1 MLGSSP
7 LTRGKQPTQA
17 LRPVGEFDHY
27 VKRTPGCPFGQ
38 SRCPRCRAI
47 LLSEWTAFLTPT
59 CDIVSLEL
67 IPAHAG
73 KTRRHLNRPRPARLI
88 PAHAG
93 KTRNGVSPA
102 SQGWAHPRSR
112 GENMTLFIDVSF
124 QGGSSPLARGK
135 LPGSTAGYAQAGLIP
150 ARAGKT
156 TQSHSGRSAAPAH
169 PRSRGE
175 NPDRRGLRDRAG
187 GSSPLARGKHR
198 ARDRLVSTLRLIP
211 ARAGKTRSIPTPP
224 QGTAAHP
231 RSRGENSGTMVI
243 GHRPPWLIPARAGKT
258 LCATCP
264 RTTAVAHP
272 RSRGE
277 NCR

>member
-1 MLGSSP
+1 MVCMLGSSP

-112 GENMTLFIDVSF
+112 GENDAISF
-124 QGGSSPLARGK
+124 REVGSPGSSPLARGKPGSTRSTRSRGRLIPARAGKTSRARSPCQHLAAHPRSRGENEIHSHAASRDGGSSPLARGK
-135 LPGSTAGYAQAGLIP
+135 LRYNGHWPSPPL
-150 ARAGKT
+150 
-156 TQSHSGRSAAPAH
+156 AH

-175 NPDRRGLRDRAG
+175 NALRNLSEDDSS
-187 GSSPLARGKHR
+187 GSSPLARGKLSMIR
-198 ARDRLVSTLRLIP
+198 
-211 ARAGKTRSIPTPP
+211 
-224 QGTAAHP
+224 
-231 RSRGENSGTMVI
+231 
-243 GHRPPWLIPARAGKT
+243 
-258 LCATCP
+258 
-264 RTTAVAHP
+264 
-272 RSRGE
+272 
-277 NCR
+277 

>member
-1 MLGSSP
+1 MVCMLGSSP

-88 PAHAG
+88 PARAG
-93 KTRNGVSPA
+93 KTGSDGGCRRCL
-102 SQGWAHPRSR
+102 WAHPRSR
-112 GENMTLFIDVSF
+112 GENANAVGEAEAEF
-124 QGGSSPLARGK
+124 GSSPLTRGKRKALARG
-135 LPGSTAGYAQAGLIP
+135 LGADGLIP

-156 TQSHSGRSAAPAH
+156 RRAPA
-169 PRSRGE
+169 GV
-175 NPDRRGLRDRAG
+175 GA
-187 GSSPLARGKHR
+187 AW
-198 ARDRLVSTLRLIP
+198 
-211 ARAGKTRSIPTPP
+211 
-224 QGTAAHP
+224 AHP
-231 RSRGENSGTMVI
+231 RSRGENSTM
-243 GHRPPWLIPARAGKT
+243 RL
-258 LCATCP
+258 L
-264 RTTAVAHP
+264 
-272 RSRGE
+272 
-277 NCR
+277 